1 MREEAS
7 GMSGSPNPTGRFGG
21 VKRLEDRLKG
31 RSEVIAHNKDGI
43 AQTLIDIARA
53 NLTDVTTWDDQGN
66 VKVKAS
72 DEIPD
77 SVAAAIKKIRVTKS
91 KDGDPT
97 LELEL
102 HDKVSVLRVLAKS
115 AGLLEPPKED
125 GAAPYGTGNRMRG
138 TDGGEVRTESGH
150 EREAAG

>member
-1 MREEAS
+1 
-7 GMSGSPNPTGRFGG
+7 MSGSPNPTGRFGG
-21 VKRLEDRLKG
+21 VKKLEDRLKG

-53 NLTDVTTWDDQGN
+53 NLTDVITWDDQGN

-72 DEIPD
+72 EDIPD
-77 SVAAAIKKIRVTKS
+77 SVAVAIKKIRVTKS

-102 HDKVSVLRVLAKS
+102 HDKISVLRVLAKS
-115 AGLLEPPKED
+115 AGLLEPPRED
-125 GAAPYGTGNRMRG
+125 VAAPSVVGITMHGPEVVEVKK
-138 TDGGEVRTESGH
+138 DGRNSKSEP
-150 EREAAG
+150 

>member
-1 MREEAS
+1 
-7 GMSGSPNPTGRFGG
+7 
-21 VKRLEDRLKG
+21 
-31 RSEVIAHNKDGI
+31 VIAHNKEGI

-53 NLTDVTTWDDQGN
+53 NLTDVITWDDQGN
-66 VKVKAS
+66 VKVKPS
-72 DEIPD
+72 DQIPN

-125 GAAPYGTGNRMRG
+125 VAAPSVVGITMHGPEVVEVKK
-138 TDGGEVRTESGH
+138 DGRDSKSEP
-150 EREAAG
+150 